1 MNTLATQSLNN
12 SVEDSLATPALM
24 LTREEFESHLFRQTG
39 EEKWKTYAED
49 SPQDEAWQIWILLSL
64 PEGPKIYRLYW
75 DNEYFID
82 AVIFFHRIRNMP
94 CPLIS
99 HIILYD
105 IDEFL
110 FIELMT
116 YYFLSPSPE
125 IPEKTVVYAPTT
137 ASPKNKFWDE
147 FLPIA
152 QSFQE
157 MCDKTAER

>member
-1 MNTLATQSLNN
+1 MNTLATQSLNA
-12 SVEDSLATPALM
+12 SVEDSFATPAQMTL
-24 LTREEFESHLFRQTG
+24 EEFEYHLFRQTG

-49 SPQDEAWQIWILLSL
+49 SPQDEAWEIRIFLSL
-64 PEGPKIYRLYW
+64 PEGPKIHHLYW
-75 DNEYFID
+75 DNEDFMD
-82 AVIFFHRIRNMP
+82 AVTFFHRIRNMP
-94 CPLIS
+94 CSLIS

-125 IPEKTVVYAPTT
+125 IPEKTVVYARYT
-137 ASPKNKFWDE
+137 ASPNNQKWHE
-147 FLPIA
+147 FLAIA

-157 MCDKTAER
+157 LCDKTAER